1 MGGLIS
7 IAIGALGAAQSI
19 ASGFAQSR
27 ALSLQATQSIRDA
40 SIKAET
46 ANINAGLQAAK
57 QKQDTLALM
66 SKQVVQG
73 AAAGVDVT
81 DTNSSLI
88 NLITTSQKEAETE
101 REIMLSKG
109 RLEAATALAN
119 GYSSAA
125 SQSRGAKSAKRFG
138 LLSGA
143 LSLGAGLYKAG
154 AFDNF
159 SNIFSSGEP
168 GAFINKPLI
177 ESNIRPYVPTWRY

>member
-7 IAIGALGAAQSI
+7 VTLGALSAVQNI

-27 ALSLQATQSIRDA
+27 AASLQATQSIRDA

-66 SKQVVQG
+66 SKQVAQG
-73 AAAGVDVT
+73 AVAGFDVT

-88 NLITTSQKEAETE
+88 NLINTSQQEAETE
-101 REIMLSKG
+101 RNIMLSKG

-119 GYSSAA
+119 GYGAA
-125 SQSRGAKSAKRFG
+125 AAYSRTAKSAKKYG

-143 LSLGAGLYKAG
+143 FSLGTGLYKAG

-159 SNIFSSGEP
+159 NNVFSSGNSVNLAK
-168 GAFINKPLI
+168 GFKTSYDA
-177 ESNIRPYVPTWRY
+177 TWKY